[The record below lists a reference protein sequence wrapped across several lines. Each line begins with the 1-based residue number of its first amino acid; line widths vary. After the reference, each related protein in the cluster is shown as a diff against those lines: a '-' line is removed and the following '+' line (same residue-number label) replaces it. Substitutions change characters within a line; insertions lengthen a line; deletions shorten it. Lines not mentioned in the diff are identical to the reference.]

1 MIGFFKDD
9 TLPEKVASSTQP
21 GMQFMHLMIKTT
33 VPKTVSD
40 DAHHPTVVH
49 YTPSD
54 YIMF

>member
-21 GMQFMHLMIKTT
+21 GLQFMHLMIKTII
-33 VPKTVSD
+33 PKTVSD